1 MNEDET
7 MIFFHFFCD
16 YKNGTKKEDHKTFF
30 VRDETTQQYMVWV
43 WYYLKEQFKGVTLDR
58 VRHVYSR
65 VPAVV
70 IQPFAFRD
78 GGFFRG

>member
-1 MNEDET
+1 MRRR
-7 MIFFHFFCD
+7 FFFFFVNN
-16 YKNGTKKEDHKTFF
+16 KNGTKKEDHKTFF
-30 VRDETTQQYMVWV
+30 VCDETTYSI
-43 WYYLKEQFKGVTLDR
+43 WYYLKESFKGVTLDR

>member
-7 MIFFHFFCD
+7 TIFFLFFCD
-16 YKNGTKKEDHKTFF
+16 KKNGTKKEEDHETFF
-30 VRDETTQQYMVWV
+30 VCDETTYIVYV
-43 WYYLKEQFKGVTLDR
+43 VLFKGVTLDR

>member
-1 MNEDET
+1 MK
-7 MIFFHFFCD
+7 MRRRFFFIFFVII
-16 YKNGTKKEDHKTFF
+16 KMERKKKITRLFLCVMKLHSI
-30 VRDETTQQYMVWV
+30 
-43 WYYLKEQFKGVTLDR
+43 WYYLKESFKGVTLDR